1 MSAGKSRYHWQ
12 AMYQRTVLTWSSG
25 TSCQAGFSIVAMKKV
40 ACWIITV
47 LSVWPLSGGIDSCA
61 TSVIVYSMC
70 RLVVEAYKAGN
81 QQVLRD
87 VRMVCAEDTYTPES
101 PQEFS
106 NRIFHIC
113 FMGNT
118 NSSKE
123 TRNRA
128 RHLLKAIGGMIK
140 TST

>member
-1 MSAGKSRYHWQ
+1 
-12 AMYQRTVLTWSSG
+12 
-25 TSCQAGFSIVAMKKV
+25 MKKV

-70 RLVVEAYKAGN
+70 RLVVKACKAGN

-113 FMGNT
+113 FMGST
-118 NSSKE
+118 N
-123 TRNRA
+123 
-128 RHLLKAIGGMIK
+128 
-140 TST
+140 

>member
-1 MSAGKSRYHWQ
+1 ME
-12 AMYQRTVLTWSSG
+12 
-25 TSCQAGFSIVAMKKV
+25 KV
-40 ACWIITV
+40 AYKIITV

-70 RLVVEAYKAGN
+70 RLVVEACKASN
-81 QQVLRD
+81 QEVLRD
-87 VRMVCAEDTYTPES
+87 PRMVCAEDNYTPES

-113 FMGNT
+113 SMGST

-123 TRNRA
+123 TRSRA
-128 RHLLKAIGGMIK
+128 HQLSKAIGAHHTDLNIDLVANAM
-140 TST
+140 TSLLTAVTSFVPSS